1 MKIKKFKGF
10 IVTYA
15 YPKAGDTM
23 VCINPKSVNYGE
35 TSVAL
40 HLQVKN
46 KTIDTK
52 NWKVVVNLEER
63 KEAIVD
69 DVIEDIKK
77 QIAEGDVTV
86 LDGLLK
92 LVPEKTLIQSLNE
105 DDWKQY
111 SKIKRKK

>member
-1 MKIKKFKGF
+1 MKKTFKGF
-10 IVTYA
+10 IVTEKL
-15 YPKAGDTM
+15 PKVGDTM

-35 TSVAL
+35 TCIAT
-40 HLQVKN
+40 HLQVKHE
-46 KTIDTK
+46 TIDYK

-86 LDGLLK
+86 LDELLK
-92 LVPEKTLIQSLNE
+92 MLPEKNLIGSLNE
-105 DDWKQY
+105 DTWKQY
-111 SKIKRKK
+111 TKIKKS